1 MADYTTFENISE
13 RLGGQ
18 LSPAAQS
25 FIEGKITVAS
35 RAIDSWCGQSF
46 SPDANATA
54 RVFRPYGSTL
64 CRADPFWTT
73 SGLVIKTDSGDD
85 GLYAT
90 TWTSGDYDLEPFGGE
105 LGQMWS
111 APYDT
116 IRAVGAYWFPMV
128 TKRLRSVQVTAK
140 WGWAA
145 VPDVVAEACE
155 ILTVDLWARKDTP
168 FGITQNVAEFAGLRI
183 GRDVMAG
190 VASLLKDLRR
200 VERTMGIA

>member
-1 MADYTTFENISE
+1 MADYTTFEQISE

-25 FIEGKITVAS
+25 FIEGKIAEAS

-46 SPDANATA
+46 APDANATA
-54 RVFRPYGSTL
+54 RVFRPTGSKL
-64 CRADPFWTT
+64 CRTDPFWTT
-73 SGLVIKTDSGDD
+73 SGLVIKTDSGDN
-85 GLYAT
+85 GLYET
-90 TWTSGDYDLEPFGGE
+90 PWTSGDYDLEPFGGE
-105 LGQMWS
+105 LGQMWA

-116 IRAVGAYWFPMV
+116 IRAVGSLSFPMV
-128 TKRLRSVQVTAK
+128 AKRLRSVQVTAK

-145 VPDVVAEACE
+145 VPDVVRGACE

-168 FGITQNVAEFAGLRI
+168 FGITQSVAEFSGLRI

-190 VASLLKDLRR
+190 VVSLLGPLRR
-200 VERTMGIA
+200 YERTMGIA